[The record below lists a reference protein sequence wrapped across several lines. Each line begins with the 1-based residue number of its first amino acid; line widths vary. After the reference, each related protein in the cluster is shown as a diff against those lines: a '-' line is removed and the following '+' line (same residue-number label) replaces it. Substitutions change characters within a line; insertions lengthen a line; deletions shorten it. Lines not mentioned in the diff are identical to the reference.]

1 MRTMTRRGRS
11 GGLGAADLADQC
23 RRHHNGVT
31 HGGFGVRHPA
41 PGVVEWTTPTGHRYT
56 VEAEP
61 VPATTWWPTVPAVCP
76 CDACDQPWTTE
87 SDIADALPPDVDLDD
102 LTADE
107 LLAMTASSVI

>member
-76 CDACDQPWTTE
+76 CDACDAPKCCE
-87 SDIADALPPDVDLDD
+87 SDIADALAPGEEVDD
-102 LTADE
+102 LNAVD
-107 LLAMTASSVI
+107 LLAMTVASVI